1 MCKSWD
7 FNINVFLIV
16 SFYVLHF
23 ARFTESVKSWRGN
36 PKEQL
41 KKEQIG
47 KGSIQFSS
55 LNVAVVVSGEVVQ
68 S

>member
-1 MCKSWD
+1 MHCTLPW
-7 FNINVFLIV
+7 
-16 SFYVLHF
+16 
-23 ARFTESVKSWRGN
+23 FTESVKSWRGN